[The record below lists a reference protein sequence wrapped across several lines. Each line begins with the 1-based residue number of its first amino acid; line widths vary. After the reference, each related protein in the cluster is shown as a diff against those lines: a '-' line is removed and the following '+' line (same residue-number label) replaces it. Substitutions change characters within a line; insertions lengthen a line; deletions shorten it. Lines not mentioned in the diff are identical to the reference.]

1 MSTKTK
7 RWGTQ
12 CYTKYVVKIHL
23 SQRLFKVRSTEQ
35 KISTYSLIAATGE
48 ISKR

>member
-7 RWGTQ
+7 RRRTQ

-23 SQRLFKVRSTEQ
+23 SQRLFKVRSTER
-35 KISTYSLIAATGE
+35 KISTYSLIVATGE
-48 ISKR
+48 IPKR